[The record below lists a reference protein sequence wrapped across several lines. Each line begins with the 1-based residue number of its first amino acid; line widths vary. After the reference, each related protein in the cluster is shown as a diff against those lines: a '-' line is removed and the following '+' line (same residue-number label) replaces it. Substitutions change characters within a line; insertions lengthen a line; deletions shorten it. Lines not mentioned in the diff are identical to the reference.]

1 MLSSD
6 CEPMAS
12 VIWDLLEGSTWKVSA
27 MQEVAISMLS
37 ASSGVR
43 VPSLREVE
51 RKSIMARARR
61 FFVSRVDAMMA
72 LGKSE
77 LFKRLGEILKI

>member
-1 MLSSD
+1 MLRSD

-12 VIWDLLEGSTWKVSA
+12 AMWDLLDGSTWKVSA

-37 ASSGVR
+37 ESSALR

-61 FFVSRVDAMMA
+61 FLVSRVDAW
-72 LGKSE
+72 
-77 LFKRLGEILKI
+77 